1 MTRHNIDEVLDAT
14 DTPTRIRLA
23 MGALKLNQSDLAE
36 QMGVT
41 RASVS
46 SWLNRDAERR
56 TAMSSP
62 ALEKM
67 AGVLRVSQD
76 WIVGI
81 SKEGAPDMELTLEQ
95 LRQEIEYLPTK
106 EVFLKEVRGNI
117 DEEEDQMLSLGFDD
131 CCLGYMGDN
140 YDDNAI
146 EYDYIS
152 RGLVLSLDISKKT
165 TRNLDS
171 LTELAWP
178 LFMARRIDETNGRKN
193 RRYQLILINPP
204 LVNRDVYDKFAH
216 QSKMMGVQVSIR
228 HDADPVEIANLIADP
243 HFKDGIKRWPKDL
256 VEAVEKQR
264 NG

>member
-1 MTRHNIDEVLDAT
+1 MTRHNIEEVLDAT

-81 SKEGAPDMELTLEQ
+81 SKEGAQ
-95 LRQEIEYLPTK
+95 IW
-106 EVFLKEVRGNI
+106 
-117 DEEEDQMLSLGFDD
+117 S
-131 CCLGYMGDN
+131 
-140 YDDNAI
+140 
-146 EYDYIS
+146 
-152 RGLVLSLDISKKT
+152 
-165 TRNLDS
+165 
-171 LTELAWP
+171 
-178 LFMARRIDETNGRKN
+178 
-193 RRYQLILINPP
+193 
-204 LVNRDVYDKFAH
+204 
-216 QSKMMGVQVSIR
+216 
-228 HDADPVEIANLIADP
+228 
-243 HFKDGIKRWPKDL
+243 
-256 VEAVEKQR
+256 
-264 NG
+264 